1 MSLSEILFYRIPQF
15 IQKNISGHFQL
26 NKKFGNIKLN
36 PKFISNTQ
44 IHKLANKPFDKKY
57 RFFDTKVDI
66 SNEINFLTDYK
77 NNITS
82 QQKYYSKI
90 NRQNFNT
97 IGDVKYVCEISRM
110 HFLPYLALEGNLNL
124 IKKHLINF
132 SNQNPFL
139 KTIHWTSGIEVAI
152 RSINFI
158 YAHQILLQN
167 KQLSKALDDLIKDEI
182 KKSYFYLKK
191 HLSLYSSANNHLFAE
206 VSALVMISSY
216 FTNKQYK
223 KEHNKWVNLFYQE
236 VNNQTLNDG
245 VNMELSSRYHIEVTD
260 YFLQTVLFIQ
270 KIGEQVPV
278 KIIEKLK
285 KSLSYIQHLTFSGV
299 NSNFGDSDDG
309 YLVNPYFQNDFNYFE
324 SLLQSSDLMFSTSYS
339 VNKKIDYRNILL
351 FNTKLGYQVTKPVN
365 SIYKNSGYGFL
376 YDDKL
381 KLSFDFG
388 KIGDDISSAHG
399 HSDLLSFTLQ
409 IGNQPII
416 VDTGTYQYHKK
427 DIFWRNY
434 FRSIQAHNT
443 ISIENLQHG
452 KMNNRMSWTE
462 KSTAKLLDYNIKTN
476 NPFIKASTNSFNKIN
491 VSYNRTISLNSTKK
505 RIKINDILVNSNSS
519 VQKGV
524 FYLHFHPNIEV
535 SKVDEEI
542 ELKYN
547 SSIIIINNILFKNA
561 ELIKGDV
568 KTPFGWFSDKYDF
581 KQKTTSLKVS
591 ITVEKELSL
600 QTIIDYEKV

>member
-1 MSLSEILFYRIPQF
+1 
-15 IQKNISGHFQL
+15 
-26 NKKFGNIKLN
+26 
-36 PKFISNTQ
+36 
-44 IHKLANKPFDKKY
+44 
-57 RFFDTKVDI
+57 
-66 SNEINFLTDYK
+66 
-77 NNITS
+77 
-82 QQKYYSKI
+82 
-90 NRQNFNT
+90 
-97 IGDVKYVCEISRM
+97 
-110 HFLPYLALEGNLNL
+110 
-124 IKKHLINF
+124 
-132 SNQNPFL
+132 
-139 KTIHWTSGIEVAI
+139 
-152 RSINFI
+152 
-158 YAHQILLQN
+158 
-167 KQLSKALDDLIKDEI
+167 
-182 KKSYFYLKK
+182 
-191 HLSLYSSANNHLFAE
+191 
-206 VSALVMISSY
+206 MISSY

-223 KEHNKWVNLFYQE
+223 KEHNKWINLFYQE
-236 VNNQTLNDG
+236 VNNQILKDG

-270 KIGEQVPV
+270 KTGSQVPV

-285 KSLSYIQHLTFSGV
+285 KSLSYIQHLTFSGI

-324 SLLQSSDLMFSTSYS
+324 SLLQSSDLMFNTSYS

-351 FNTKLGYQVTKPVN
+351 FNNLELKNKVTKPIN
-365 SIYKNSGYGFL
+365 SIYKNAGYGFI

-443 ISIENLQHG
+443 ISIENLQHA
-452 KMNNRMSWTE
+452 KMNNRMSWTD
-462 KSTAKLLDYNIKTN
+462 KSTAKLLDYNLQTEI
-476 NPFIKASTNSFNKIN
+476 PFIEASTNSFNKVN
-491 VSYNRTISLNSTKK
+491 VSYKRNISLNSAKK

-535 SKVDEEI
+535 VKIDEGI

-547 SSIIIINNILFKNA
+547 SSLITINNALFKNA
-561 ELIKGDV
+561 ELIKGDT
-568 KTPFGWFSDKYDF
+568 KIPFGWFLTNTIQNK
-581 KQKTTSLKVS
+581 KQ
-591 ITVEKELSL
+591 
-600 QTIIDYEKV
+600 QA